1 MFILKFIWKD
11 KKPESIKNDLLK
23 EQSRNNSIP
32 NLKTYSVATVVI
44 IKWYQQRDRRIDEWN
59 SIGNP
64 YKYDRDSKT
73 VEERQPFQQMVL
85 EQLDICRQNDQKE
98 INLEK
103 NLMLYIRMNSKMNLE
118 CKCKTFLA
126 KNDGSKSLGSWVM

>member
-44 IKWYQQRDRRIDEWN
+44 IKWY
-59 SIGNP
+59 
-64 YKYDRDSKT
+64 
-73 VEERQPFQQMVL
+73 
-85 EQLDICRQNDQKE
+85 
-98 INLEK
+98 
-103 NLMLYIRMNSKMNLE
+103 
-118 CKCKTFLA
+118 
-126 KNDGSKSLGSWVM
+126 